1 MNDCVGVYYAVPNVF
16 YAQNP
21 RVHDFAQRAD
31 SMLRFVTASRNTWV
45 E

>member
-16 YAQNP
+16 YAKNP